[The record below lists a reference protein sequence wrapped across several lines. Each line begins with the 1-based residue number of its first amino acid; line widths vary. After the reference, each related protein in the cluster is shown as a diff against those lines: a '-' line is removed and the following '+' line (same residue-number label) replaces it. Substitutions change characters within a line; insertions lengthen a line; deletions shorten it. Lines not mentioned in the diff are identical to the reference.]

1 MMSHELTPA
10 AQRALAF
17 AAQWRRRRAPDTAGN
32 DDLGPVELLLGLLGE
47 PECRAALLATARGI
61 DVAAVRTRWPQVES
75 ASSETLAWQDR
86 LSVEVREALQIAE
99 AHLFDYPPPH
109 VLSTEHLLLGLATGG
124 NEVGQWLATKGWDAE
139 LLAVEIDRLAGYS
152 REPLPLELDLPAGK
166 TDATP
171 SRPSALLP
179 DGAEMSSSEVA
190 ITESDQIARLRILD
204 AAANRAGEAVRVIE
218 DYARFVL
225 DDRHL
230 AGQCKSLRHDL
241 TNALSV
247 FSAAERHAARET
259 RQDVGTT
266 ISLKTELE
274 RADLRAVV
282 GANFK
287 RLEQALRS
295 LEEYAKGST
304 ASAARA
310 LEQLRYRVYTL
321 ERAVGITADSIAL
334 LTTCRLYVLIDGRD
348 TAEAL
353 AQWVDML
360 MTAGVDAIQLR
371 DKSLSDRELLAR
383 ARAIRGQT
391 RGTGTLFI
399 MNDRPDMARLSG
411 ADGVHVGQDELTV
424 KEARAIVGPHALI
437 GVSTHSLDQAKE
449 AVLNGANYIG
459 VGPVF
464 PSRTKQFAQFPG
476 LDLLR
481 AVGAEI
487 RLPAF
492 AIGGITAENIGEV
505 RACGFDRVAVSSAV
519 TASSAPADAAREL
532 KMRLG

>member
-1 MMSHELTPA
+1 MSHELTPA
-10 AQRALAF
+10 AQRSLAF
-17 AAQWRRRRAPDTAGN
+17 AAHWWRPRALETAGK
-32 DDLGPVELLLGLLGE
+32 DELGPVELLLGLLAE
-47 PECRAALLATARGI
+47 PECRAALLAAARGI
-61 DVAAVRTRWPQVES
+61 DVDAVRARWPDVEP
-75 ASSETLAWQDR
+75 APSETLDWQDR
-86 LSVEVREALQIAE
+86 LSLEVREALQTAE

-109 VLSTEHLLLGLATGG
+109 VLSTEHLLLGLAAGR
-124 NEVGQWLATKGWDAE
+124 NEVAQWLATKGWDAAQ
-139 LLAVEIDRLAGYS
+139 LAAEIDRLAGLN
-152 REPLPLELDLPAGK
+152 REPLPLELDLLTSETHVAPPG
-166 TDATP
+166 
-171 SRPSALLP
+171 PSAIHP
-179 DGAEMSSSEVA
+179 DGKETAPPEASN
-190 ITESDQIARLRILD
+190 TQSDQISRLRILD

-230 AGQCKSLRHDL
+230 AGECKSLRHDL
-241 TNALSV
+241 TSALSV
-247 FSAAERHAARET
+247 FSAADRHAARET

-266 ISLKTELE
+266 ISLASELK
-274 RADLRAVV
+274 RVDLRAVV

-295 LEEYAKGST
+295 LEEYAKPVS
-304 ASAARA
+304 ASVAVV

-321 ERAVGITADSIAL
+321 ERAVGITADSIEL
-334 LTTCRLYVLIDGRD
+334 LTICRLYVLIDGRESV
-348 TAEAL
+348 EAL
-353 AQWVDML
+353 SQWVGML
-360 MTAGVDAIQLR
+360 INAGVDAIQLR
-371 DKSLSDRELLAR
+371 DKSLPDRELLAR

-391 RGTGTLFI
+391 RDTGTLFI
-399 MNDRPDMARLSG
+399 MNDRPDIARLAS

-424 KEARAIVGPHALI
+424 KEARTIVGPHALI
-437 GVSTHSLDQAKE
+437 GVSTHSLEQAKE
-449 AVLNGANYIG
+449 AVVDGANYIG

-519 TASSAPADAAREL
+519 TTSATPAEAARAL
-532 KMRLG
+532 KSRLG